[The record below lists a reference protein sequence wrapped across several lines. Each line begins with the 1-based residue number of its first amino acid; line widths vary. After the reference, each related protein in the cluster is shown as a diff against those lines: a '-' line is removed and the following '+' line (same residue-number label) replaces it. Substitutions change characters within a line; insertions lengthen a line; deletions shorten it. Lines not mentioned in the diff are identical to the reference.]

1 MRCTILGGF
10 KFTSQKGND
19 MYNLTVD
26 NARKSDSVVGQ
37 VYENYYVNPSDMPC
51 DLKGLIGKT
60 YQVDKN
66 SRFLSDF
73 YEVK

>member
-1 MRCTILGGF
+1 MKCTILGGF
-10 KFTSQKGND
+10 SFTSQKGNQ
-19 MYNLTVD
+19 MFNVTVD
-26 NARKSDSVVGQ
+26 NARKSDQILGTVH
-37 VYENYYVNPSDMPC
+37 ENYYINPSDMPC
-51 DLKGLIGKT
+51 SLKDMIGKT